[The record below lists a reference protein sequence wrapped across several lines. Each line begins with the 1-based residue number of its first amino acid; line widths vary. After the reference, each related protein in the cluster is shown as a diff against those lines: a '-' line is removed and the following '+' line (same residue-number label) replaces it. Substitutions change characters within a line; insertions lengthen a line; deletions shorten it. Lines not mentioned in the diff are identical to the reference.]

1 MSEYKFET
9 LAVQGGYQ
17 PTAPDFAIT
26 PPIHPSSTYGWSSLE
41 EPPLHRYSRIS
52 NPTRSVFE
60 SLVGELE
67 GAEHCIAFSSGIAA
81 MTAALGILKP
91 GDTALFTEDI
101 YGGTR
106 WLFDEYLNELGIK
119 KVEFDSRHLSS
130 LQEAFE
136 RHSDIRVVV
145 FESPSNPNLRIADIE
160 AICQEAKKHE
170 ALTVFDN
177 TFASPALQN
186 PLMLGADTVIHSGT
200 KYLGGHSDLVI
211 GAACTNNDGLAQKLK
226 HTVETTGAAPSPFD
240 CWLAARGIRTLAIRM
255 RQHCENAGQIAAFL
269 STNPAVSRVHYPG
282 LPRHEGHEIAKR
294 QMKGFGGMVTA
305 DLRDGRPAVHR
316 FLEKA
321 KLFHLADSL
330 GGIESLV
337 SYPTMLSHASLP
349 DETKRRLGIT
359 DGLLRFS
366 VGIENC
372 DDLIEDLDQALKA

>member
-1 MSEYKFET
+1 MSEFKFET
-9 LAVQGGYQ
+9 LAVQGGYH
-17 PTAPDFAIT
+17 PTAPEFAIT
-26 PPIHPSSTYGWSSLE
+26 PPIFPSSTYGWNSLE
-41 EPPLHRYSRIS
+41 EAPPHRYSRIS
-52 NPTRSVFE
+52 NPTRSIFE

-67 GAEHCIAFSSGIAA
+67 GAENCVAFSSGIAA

-106 WLFDEYLNELGIK
+106 WLFDEYLNDYGIK
-119 KVEFDSRHLSS
+119 KVEFDGRNPSS
-130 LQEAFE
+130 LQKAFE
-136 RHSDIRVVV
+136 RHPDIRVVV

-160 AICQEAKKHE
+160 AICQVAKKHE

-186 PLMLGADTVIHSGT
+186 PLKLGADVVIHSGT

-211 GAACTNNDGLAQKLK
+211 GAACTNNDDLAKKLK

-255 RQHCENAGQIAAFL
+255 RQHCENARQIAEFL
-269 STNPAVSRVHYPG
+269 SSHPAVSMVHYPG
-282 LPRHEGHEIAKR
+282 LPGHEGHEIAKR

-305 DLRDGRPAVHR
+305 DLRDGRPAVQR
-316 FLEKA
+316 FLKRA
-321 KLFHLADSL
+321 KLFRLADSL

-349 DETKRRLGIT
+349 DETKRRLRIT
-359 DGLLRFS
+359 EGLLRFS